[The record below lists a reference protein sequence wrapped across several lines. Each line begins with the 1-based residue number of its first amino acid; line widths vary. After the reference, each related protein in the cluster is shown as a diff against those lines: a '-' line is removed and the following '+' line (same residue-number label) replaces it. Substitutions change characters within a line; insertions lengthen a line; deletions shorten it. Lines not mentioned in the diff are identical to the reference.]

1 MFVKTIVT
9 RGTTY
14 LQIVESYRENGSVK
28 HKVLANLGNLDYL
41 IEHGLGNIINSLQKH
56 LSKETNTN
64 KYDITTM
71 QEQERVN
78 YGYIIYKKLWNKFSL
93 TELIQNL
100 NKDSK
105 IKYDL
110 TQIVFSLVLN
120 RLIEPSSKLYHF
132 NHRSYYLATEQE
144 SELHDIYRSLSVL
157 AKHKDEIQKELFETN
172 RTLFNMNVDIVLYD
186 VTTFHFESQRADELR
201 EYGFSKANKINEV
214 QVVMGL
220 LVDNEGRPI
229 GYELFPGNTFDGK
242 TMLKVLQ
249 KLKQNYK
256 LNQVIIVAD
265 KGLNSK
271 INLKDIKEAGFD
283 YIVSARIK
291 NMPKRIQ
298 ETILSDTGYQPLKT
312 YDKEGE
318 YKYKTIDY
326 INNFQIEIE
335 NKTDDKSQNKKIK
348 KKISLTEKL
357 VCSYSTIRAKKDQN
371 DRQRGIDKANK
382 LIASKDSSKLK
393 EKKGYKK
400 YILTKGEKE
409 EITEMFLDGKRIE
422 KEERFDGYYAIE
434 YSRLTMEPE
443 EVLSRYHDLYKIEES
458 FRVLKTTMQTR
469 PIYLRNKEHIEG
481 HFMVCFI
488 AFLLERDLE
497 LRLRQS
503 EIEYSTAKIKE
514 AINSLEFSKISIEE
528 QIFYLKSNHE
538 KLASNILSL
547 LKIKQP
553 SNLLSEEKVLEY
565 MQA

>member
-1 MFVKTIVT
+1 
-9 RGTTY
+9 
-14 LQIVESYRENGSVK
+14 
-28 HKVLANLGNLDYL
+28 
-41 IEHGLGNIINSLQKH
+41 
-56 LSKETNTN
+56 
-64 KYDITTM
+64 
-71 QEQERVN
+71 
-78 YGYIIYKKLWNKFSL
+78 
-93 TELIQNL
+93 
-100 NKDSK
+100 
-105 IKYDL
+105 
-110 TQIVFSLVLN
+110 
-120 RLIEPSSKLYHF
+120 
-132 NHRSYYLATEQE
+132 
-144 SELHDIYRSLSVL
+144 
-157 AKHKDEIQKELFETN
+157 
-172 RTLFNMNVDIVLYD
+172 MNVDIVLYD

-201 EYGFSKANKINEV
+201 DYGFSKANKINEV

-291 NMPKRIQ
+291 NMPNKIQ
-298 ETILSDTGYQPLKT
+298 EAILSDAGYQTLTT

-326 INNFQIEIE
+326 VNNFQIELE
-335 NKTDDKSQNKKIK
+335 DGTDNKTTKEKIC
-348 KKISLTEKL
+348 LTEKL
-357 VCSYSTIRAKKDQN
+357 VCSYSTSRAKKDES
-371 DRQRGIDKANK
+371 DRQRGIEKANK
-382 LIASKDSSKLK
+382 LIASNNSSELRN
-393 EKKGYKK
+393 KKGYKK
-400 YILTKGEKE
+400 YILTKGQKE
-409 EITEMFLDGKRIE
+409 QVTEMYLDKKRIE

-434 YSRLTMEPE
+434 YSKLTMEPE

-488 AFLLERDLE
+488 AFLLERELE

-503 EIEYSTAKIKE
+503 HIEYSTAKIKE

-528 QIFYLKSNHE
+528 QLFYLKSNHQ

-547 LKIKQP
+547 LRIKQP
-553 SNLLSEEKVLEY
+553 ASLLSEEKTLEY
-565 MQA
+565 MQE

>member
-14 LQIVESYRENGSVK
+14 LQIVESYRENGFVK
-28 HKVLANLGNLDYL
+28 HKVIANLGNVGYL
-41 IEHGLGNIINSLQKH
+41 IEHGLGNIISSLQKH
-56 LSKETNTN
+56 LPKETNTN

-71 QEQERVN
+71 QEIERVN
-78 YGYIIYKKLWNKFSL
+78 YGYIIYRKLWNKFSL

-100 NKDSK
+100 NKNSK

-110 TQIVFSLVLN
+110 TQIVFSLVIN
-120 RLIEPSSKLYHF
+120 RLIEPSSKLYHY
-132 NHRSYYLATEQE
+132 NHRDYYLATEQE
-144 SELHDIYRSLSVL
+144 SELHDIYRSLSIL
-157 AKHKDEIQKELFETN
+157 AKNKDEIQKELFETN

-201 EYGFSKANKINEV
+201 DYGFSKANKINEV

-291 NMPKRIQ
+291 NMPNKIQ
-298 ETILSDTGYQPLKT
+298 EAILSDAGYQTLTT

-326 INNFQIEIE
+326 VNNFQIELE
-335 NKTDDKSQNKKIK
+335 DGTDNKTTKEKIC
-348 KKISLTEKL
+348 LTEKL
-357 VCSYSTIRAKKDQN
+357 VCSYSTSRAKKDES
-371 DRQRGIDKANK
+371 DRQRGIEKANK
-382 LIASKDSSKLK
+382 LIASNNSSELRN
-393 EKKGYKK
+393 KKGYKK
-400 YILTKGEKE
+400 YILTKGQKE
-409 EITEMFLDGKRIE
+409 QVTEMYLDKKRIE

-434 YSRLTMEPE
+434 YSKLTMEPE

-488 AFLLERDLE
+488 AFLLERELE

-503 EIEYSTAKIKE
+503 HIEYSTAKIKE

-528 QIFYLKSNHE
+528 QLFYLKSNHQ

-547 LKIKQP
+547 LRIKQP
-553 SNLLSEEKVLEY
+553 ASLLSEEKTLEY
-565 MQA
+565 MQE

>member
-14 LQIVESYRENGSVK
+14 LQIVESYRENGYVK
-28 HKVLANLGNLDYL
+28 HKVIANLGNIGYL
-41 IEHGLGNIINSLQKH
+41 IEHGLGNIINSLQKY
-56 LSKETNTN
+56 LPKETSTN

-71 QEQERVN
+71 QEIERVN

-100 NKDSK
+100 NKSSK
-105 IKYDL
+105 IKYNL
-110 TQIVFSLVLN
+110 TQIVFSLVIN
-120 RLIEPSSKLYHF
+120 RLIEPSSKLYHY
-132 NHRSYYLATEQE
+132 NHRGYYLATEQE
-144 SELHDIYRSLSVL
+144 SELHDIYRSLSIL
-157 AKHKDEIQKELFETN
+157 AKNKDEIQKELFNTN

-271 INLKDIKEAGFD
+271 MNLKEIKEAGFD

-298 ETILSDTGYQPLKT
+298 EAILSDAGYQTLTT

-326 INNFQIEIE
+326 INNFQIEEENETE
-335 NKTDDKSQNKKIK
+335 NKTKKE
-348 KKISLTEKL
+348 KISLTEKL
-357 VCSYSTIRAKKDQN
+357 VCSYSTSRAKKDES
-371 DRQRGIDKANK
+371 DRLRAIEKANK
-382 LIASKDSSKLK
+382 LIASNNSSELK
-393 EKKGYKK
+393 NKKGYKK
-400 YILTKGEKE
+400 YILTKGQKE
-409 EITEMFLDGKRIE
+409 QVTEMYLDKKKIE
-422 KEERFDGYYAIE
+422 KEEKFDGYYAIE
-434 YSRLTMEPE
+434 YSKLTMDAE

-503 EIEYSTAKIKE
+503 NIEYSTAKIKE

-528 QIFYLKSNHE
+528 QIFYLKSNHQ

-547 LKIKQP
+547 LRIKQP
-553 SNLLSEEKVLEY
+553 TSLLSEEKALEY
-565 MQA
+565 MQE